1 MFSAIVYKSTTGSCK
16 KYADLLSARLHIPA
30 FPLGKEYI
38 PADTKIIYVGWLFA
52 GKIMGYD
59 KAAKKYDIGAVVQ
72 VGMSPVSAKSEEVCR
87 EKNAVCADVPVFT
100 RQGAFNI
107 NKLPPHFRFIMKI
120 KNKEIAARFEARKTS
135 AMRRRLLTKWRP
147 PASASRPAGALTISS
162 NGAPSTDTV
171 FHLLGGCEPDLLLR

>member
-16 KYADLLSARLHIPA
+16 RDAELLSARLHIPA

-38 PADTKIIYVGWLFA
+38 PADTKIIFVGWLFA

-72 VGMSPVSAKSEEVCR
+72 VGMSPASAKSEEIGR
-87 EKNAVCADVPVFT
+87 KKNAISPEIPLFT
-100 RQGAFNI
+100 RQGAFDL

-120 KNKEIAARFEARKTS
+120 KNKEIAARFECKDN
-135 AMRRRLLTKWRP
+135 LTVAQKATYKM
-147 PASASRPAGALTISS
+147 ASTGAGAPPCWCVDDIVKWC
-162 NGAPSTDTV
+162 AQ
-171 FHLLGGCEPDLLLR
+171 H

>member
-120 KNKEIAARFEARKTS
+120 KNKEIAARFEGKENLSDAQKATYKMAS
-135 AMRRRLLTKWRP
+135 TGVGEPPCLCVDDIVKWC
-147 PASASRPAGALTISS
+147 AE
-162 NGAPSTDTV
+162 
-171 FHLLGGCEPDLLLR
+171 H

>member
-59 KAAKKYDIGAVVQ
+59 KA
-72 VGMSPVSAKSEEVCR
+72 
-87 EKNAVCADVPVFT
+87 DVPVFT

-120 KNKEIAARFEARKTS
+120 KNKEIAARFEGKENLSDAQKATYKMAS
-135 AMRRRLLTKWRP
+135 TGVGEPPCWCVDDIVKWC
-147 PASASRPAGALTISS
+147 AE
-162 NGAPSTDTV
+162 
-171 FHLLGGCEPDLLLR
+171 H

>member
-16 KYADLLSARLHIPA
+16 RYAELLSARLHIPA

-38 PADTKIIYVGWLFA
+38 PADTKIIFVGWLFA

-72 VGMSPVSAKSEEVCR
+72 VGMSPASAKSEEIGR
-87 EKNAVCADVPVFT
+87 KKNAISPEIPLFT
-100 RQGAFNI
+100 RQGAFDL

-120 KNKEIAARFEARKTS
+120 KNKEIAARFEGKDNPVSYT
-135 AMRRRLLTKWRP
+135 
-147 PASASRPAGALTISS
+147 
-162 NGAPSTDTV
+162 
-171 FHLLGGCEPDLLLR
+171 HLRAHET

>member
-30 FPLGKEYI
+30 FPLGKEYVL
-38 PADTKIIYVGWLFA
+38 ADTKIIYVGWLFA

-87 EKNAVCADVPVFT
+87 KKNAVSADVPVFT

-107 NKLPPHFRFIMKI
+107 N
-120 KNKEIAARFEARKTS
+120 
-135 AMRRRLLTKWRP
+135 
-147 PASASRPAGALTISS
+147 
-162 NGAPSTDTV
+162 
-171 FHLLGGCEPDLLLR
+171 

>member
-59 KAAKKYDIGAVVQ
+59 LSLIH
-72 VGMSPVSAKSEEVCR
+72 
-87 EKNAVCADVPVFT
+87 
-100 RQGAFNI
+100 I
-107 NKLPPHFRFIMKI
+107 
-120 KNKEIAARFEARKTS
+120 
-135 AMRRRLLTKWRP
+135 
-147 PASASRPAGALTISS
+147 
-162 NGAPSTDTV
+162 
-171 FHLLGGCEPDLLLR
+171 

>member
-72 VGMSPVSAKSEEVCR
+72 VGMKFA
-87 EKNAVCADVPVFT
+87 
-100 RQGAFNI
+100 
-107 NKLPPHFRFIMKI
+107 
-120 KNKEIAARFEARKTS
+120 ARKTRYARMFPYLRARVHS
-135 AMRRRLLTKWRP
+135 ISISFRRT
-147 PASASRPAGALTISS
+147 S
-162 NGAPSTDTV
+162 
-171 FHLLGGCEPDLLLR
+171 DL

>member
-59 KAAKKYDIGAVVQ
+59 KAAKK
-72 VGMSPVSAKSEEVCR
+72 
-87 EKNAVCADVPVFT
+87 
-100 RQGAFNI
+100 
-107 NKLPPHFRFIMKI
+107 
-120 KNKEIAARFEARKTS
+120 
-135 AMRRRLLTKWRP
+135 
-147 PASASRPAGALTISS
+147 
-162 NGAPSTDTV
+162 
-171 FHLLGGCEPDLLLR
+171 

>member
-1 MFSAIVYKSTTGSCK
+1 MSA
-16 KYADLLSARLHIPA
+16 
-30 FPLGKEYI
+30 
-38 PADTKIIYVGWLFA
+38 WLFA

-120 KNKEIAARFEARKTS
+120 KNKEIAARFEGKENLSDAQKATYKMAS
-135 AMRRRLLTKWRP
+135 TGVGEPPCWCVDDIVKWC
-147 PASASRPAGALTISS
+147 AE
-162 NGAPSTDTV
+162 
-171 FHLLGGCEPDLLLR
+171 H

>member
-72 VGMSPVSAKSEEVCR
+72 VGMSPCFRKERGSLPR
-87 EKNAVCADVPVFT
+87 EK
-100 RQGAFNI
+100 RG
-107 NKLPPHFRFIMKI
+107 
-120 KNKEIAARFEARKTS
+120 
-135 AMRRRLLTKWRP
+135 MRGC
-147 PASASRPAGALTISS
+147 SRIY
-162 NGAPSTDTV
+162 AP
-171 FHLLGGCEPDLLLR
+171 GCIQYQ

>member
-72 VGMSPVSAKSEEVCR
+72 VGMSPVSAKR
-87 EKNAVCADVPVFT
+87 KFA
-100 RQGAFNI
+100 
-107 NKLPPHFRFIMKI
+107 
-120 KNKEIAARFEARKTS
+120 ARKTRYARMFPYLRARVHS
-135 AMRRRLLTKWRP
+135 ISISFRRT
-147 PASASRPAGALTISS
+147 S
-162 NGAPSTDTV
+162 
-171 FHLLGGCEPDLLLR
+171 DL